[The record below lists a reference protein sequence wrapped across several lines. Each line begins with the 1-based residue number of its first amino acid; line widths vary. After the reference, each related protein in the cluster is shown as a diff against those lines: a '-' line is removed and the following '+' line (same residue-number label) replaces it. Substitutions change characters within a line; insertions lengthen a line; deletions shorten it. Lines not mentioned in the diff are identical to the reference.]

1 MSDTVSWNV
10 HMSVREGQL
19 NDARELMTEMVES
32 TCGEVGTLGYE
43 WFLGADGTVCHLNE
57 RYADSDAAMVH
68 LGTFGAKFV
77 ERFLGCF
84 EPTSLHVYG
93 EPSDEVRAVLDGFGA
108 VYLGTFGGFSR

>member
-32 TCGEVGTLGYE
+32 TRGEAGTLGYE
-43 WFLGADGTVCHLNE
+43 WFLAPGGTVCHLNE

-68 LGTFGAKFV
+68 LGTFGAKFA
-77 ERFLGCF
+77 ERFLECF
-84 EPTSLHVYG
+84 EPTGLHVYG
-93 EPSDEVRAVLDGFGA
+93 EPSDEVRAVLDNFGA